1 MSEESKTPDG
11 DYVMMGGGTLT
22 PGGSGASKVQI
33 DFVDDPNLS
42 QEDKDHRLAIALQ
55 QQENAAVYDAHKKKH
70 EQAVAANTHRTA
82 RSGTY
87 TKLAAVRQKDHGMLM
102 VPPEYT
108 TQNAYVKSSSSD
120 YIAHQEKSESMKG
133 ATPQQIA
140 DYQLAKE
147 LQKVEQVG
155 AGTAREMSKIVKEE
169 EQDDDAQAN
178 RTERSNY
185 HINQK
190 GIRNPFKK

>member
-11 DYVMMGGGTLT
+11 DYVMMGSTAAGGTAKMSMGL
-22 PGGSGASKVQI
+22 
-33 DFVDDPNLS
+33 DDPNLS

-55 QQENAAVYDAHKKKH
+55 QEENAAVQEEHRKKH
-70 EQAVAANTHRTA
+70 QQAVAASTNRTA
-82 RSGTY
+82 RSGTF
-87 TKLAAVRQKDHGMLM
+87 TKLAAVRSKDHGMLS
-102 VPPEYT
+102 VPADYT
-108 TQNAYVKSSSSD
+108 TPNAYVKGSSD
-120 YIAHQEKSESMKG
+120 YIAHQEKSESMTG
-133 ATPQQIA
+133 ATPQQAA

-155 AGTAREMSKIVKEE
+155 AGTAREMSKIVSEGEKET
-169 EQDDDAQAN
+169 DSQAH

-190 GIRNPFKK
+190 GVRNPFKK